1 MIYFVTFAVWNI
13 FVAAVYGLDKLK
25 ATGKK
30 RRISERTL
38 LLLAFFMGAVGAFFG
53 VFLFNHKTR
62 KPKFVLGVPFF
73 VALNLAVMWFFRN
86 ELGGI

>member
-1 MIYFVTFAVWNI
+1 MIYSVIFAVWNV
-13 FVAAVYGLDKLK
+13 FVAAVYGIDKLK
-25 ATGKK
+25 AKRKK
-30 RRISERTL
+30 RRISEKAL

-73 VALNLAVMWFFRN
+73 VVLNLAVIWFVRKEF
-86 ELGGI
+86 GGI

>member
-1 MIYFVTFAVWNI
+1 MIYFAVWNI

-25 ATGKK
+25 AKAKK

-62 KPKFVLGVPFF
+62 KPKFVIGVPFF
-73 VALNLAVMWFFRN
+73 VLLNLAVIWISRKKF
-86 ELGGI
+86 GGI